1 MRPFIPTLAATLIA
15 GILLASPLSLRAQ
28 KTDPDDARPGDIFDG
43 DAQNMDAEIIERI
56 KQQPLNWHFGASFMV
71 SNPQDSLRRALQ
83 RLESPDVGYGFAIDV
98 GYHFDPVP
106 VALIGEFAMN
116 FYGGQYRESIQPGPI
131 FNDTLSYE
139 TLNLQMPVTF
149 SARVQPSLLTWVH
162 PYAEAIGGFMLF
174 NSSLTVDRRSGSGEQ
189 SESRNESSASWVYG
203 VGAGLMV
210 KTADIITL
218 PSSLSRILLDVRFR
232 YLRSTDVEIP
242 TIKLRDDGSYFV
254 ESAAIPDPAFVLFN
268 IGVAVQF

>member
-1 MRPFIPTLAATLIA
+1 MRPFIPTLAATLLA

-28 KTDPDDARPGDIFDG
+28 NTDPDDARPGDTFNG
-43 DAQNMDAEIIERI
+43 DAQNVDAEIIERI
-56 KQQPLNWHFGASFMV
+56 KRQPLNWHFGASLMV

-83 RLESPDVGYGFAIDV
+83 RLGSPDVGYGFGVDL

-106 VALIGEFAMN
+106 VAVIGEFAMH
-116 FYGGQYRESIQPGPI
+116 FYGGQSHEKIQRGPF

-149 SARVQPSLLTWVH
+149 SARVQPSLFSWVH
-162 PYAEAIGGFMLF
+162 PYVEGIGGFMVF
-174 NSSLTVDRRSGSGEQ
+174 NSSLTVDRRTGAGEQ
-189 SESRNESSASWVYG
+189 SESQNETSASWVYG

-210 KTADIITL
+210 KTNDIITL
-218 PSSLSRILLDVRFR
+218 PSSLSRVLVDVRFR

-242 TIKLRDDGSYFV
+242 TIKLRNDGSYFV
-254 ESAAIPDPAFVLFN
+254 ESASIPDPAFVLFN